1 MRNRRSWLGL
11 LAAILTVVVLWWVQG
26 DGGTTT
32 QDPQASPTT
41 AEPTGEPTGEPT
53 ESSSDVPSLP
63 TPTQTATATPT
74 SGTDP
79 DSGLPIVAVADLPPE
94 AHETIALID
103 QGGPFPYPQDGDT
116 FRNDEGLLPD
126 QPLGYYREYTVET
139 PGSDD
144 RGARRIVA
152 GSAGELY
159 WTDDHYNS
167 FSKIAR

>member
-11 LAAILTVVVLWWVQG
+11 LAAILTVAVLWWVQG
-26 DGGTTT
+26 DGGTAT

-41 AEPTGEPTGEPT
+41 AEPTAEPTGT
-53 ESSSDVPSLP
+53 SSDVPTLP
-63 TPTQTATATPT
+63 TPTQTATVSPPPT

-79 DSGLPIVAVADLPPE
+79 ESGLPIVAVTDLPPE
-94 AHETIALID
+94 ARETIALID
-103 QGGPFPYPQDGDT
+103 QGGPFPYAQDGDT

-139 PGSDD
+139 PGSED

-167 FSKIAR
+167 FSRIAR

>member
-1 MRNRRSWLGL
+1 MRTRRSWLGL

-26 DGGTTT
+26 DGGTAT

-41 AEPTGEPTGEPT
+41 AEPTAEPTGT
-53 ESSSDVPSLP
+53 LSDVPSLP
-63 TPTQTATATPT
+63 TPTQTATDSPLPT

-79 DSGLPIVAVADLPPE
+79 DSGLPIVAVEDLPPE

-126 QPLGYYREYTVET
+126 QPTGEQQGLSLVDVGPTIMQLYGGTVPE
-139 PGSDD
+139 
-144 RGARRIVA
+144 GAVGR
-152 GSAGELY
+152 
-159 WTDDHYNS
+159 S
-167 FSKIAR
+167 FL

>member
-1 MRNRRSWLGL
+1 MRTRRSWLGL
-11 LAAILTVVVLWWVQG
+11 LAALLTVAVLWWVQA

-41 AEPTGEPTGEPT
+41 AGPT
-53 ESSSDVPSLP
+53 ENPSGTASDVPSLP
-63 TPTQTATATPT
+63 TPTQTATGSPPPT

-79 DSGLPIVAVADLPPE
+79 ESGLPVVVVADLPPE
-94 AHETIALID
+94 ARATIALID

-116 FRNDEGLLPD
+116 FRNDERLLPD
-126 QPLGYYREYTVET
+126 RSLGYYREYTVET
-139 PGSDD
+139 PGSED

-167 FSKIAR
+167 FSRITR